1 MHLIRK
7 VYFILAASLCTSS
20 QAFSLISSP
29 LIKQST
35 IKRPPVSL
43 ITLKDKA
50 ESSSL
55 SSSSKKKIAILICPA
70 QFCVPADY
78 QSLIQSIQKRNPLV
92 ISAKVAQLPRT
103 EWIKV
108 ARQLPTQ
115 SFFTASLNN
124 AKTLKWYFDAIESS
138 LAEIYAETDN
148 DTNICIIAHSI
159 GGWVARGYLGGLGQ
173 SSTAVYKS
181 ALERCTSFITLGT
194 PHSSPDS
201 ALVDQTRGL
210 LKEVESTY
218 ECSSEYLTENNIS
231 VTCVGS
237 SGVKSNLLTTD
248 LEQIVA
254 TTSYLPLIKKWSS
267 IISEAVEGDGI
278 VPKELAFMDSP
289 AKNIILEKCSK
300 TGNPVRHAHV
310 LPTPWNLW
318 DGYAPSISLPD
329 DYTWYGSDGVIDQW
343 IDSIQ

>member
-1 MHLIRK
+1 MHLITK

-35 IKRPPVSL
+35 ITRPVSL
-43 ITLKDKA
+43 TTLKDSA

-92 ISAKVAQLPRT
+92 VSAKVAPLPRT

-148 DTNICIIAHSI
+148 DTNICIIISFSI
-159 GGWVARGYLGGLGQ
+159 YL
-173 SSTAVYKS
+173 
-181 ALERCTSFITLGT
+181 
-194 PHSSPDS
+194 
-201 ALVDQTRGL
+201 
-210 LKEVESTY
+210 
-218 ECSSEYLTENNIS
+218 
-231 VTCVGS
+231 
-237 SGVKSNLLTTD
+237 
-248 LEQIVA
+248 
-254 TTSYLPLIKKWSS
+254 
-267 IISEAVEGDGI
+267 
-278 VPKELAFMDSP
+278 
-289 AKNIILEKCSK
+289 SK
-300 TGNPVRHAHV
+300 
-310 LPTPWNLW
+310 
-318 DGYAPSISLPD
+318 
-329 DYTWYGSDGVIDQW
+329 
-343 IDSIQ
+343 